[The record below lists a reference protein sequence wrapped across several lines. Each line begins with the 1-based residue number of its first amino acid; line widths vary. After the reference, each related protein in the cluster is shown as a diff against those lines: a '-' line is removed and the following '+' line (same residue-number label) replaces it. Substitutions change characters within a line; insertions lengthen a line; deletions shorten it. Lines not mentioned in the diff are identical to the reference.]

1 MGRQQNEVTLAK
13 KELIRSMLKEPIWA
27 SKLAERCDMSPQLL
41 NYYLKKYFSDEVVVI
56 LKEGNNKKLALKQV
70 DIYENK

>member
-1 MGRQQNEVTLAK
+1 MGRQQNELTLAK
-13 KELIRSMLKEPIWA
+13 KELIRSILLKEPTWA

-56 LKEGNNKKLALKQV
+56 LKEGNNKKLALK
-70 DIYENK
+70 